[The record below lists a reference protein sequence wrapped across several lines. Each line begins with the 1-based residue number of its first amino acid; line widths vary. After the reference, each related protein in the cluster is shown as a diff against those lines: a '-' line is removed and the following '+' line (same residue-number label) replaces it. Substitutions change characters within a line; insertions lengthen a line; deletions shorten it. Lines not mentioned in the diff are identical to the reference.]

1 VLRQAIMMA
10 LDRTTMAADVLAPYG
25 VRAAPVENRLY
36 LPGET
41 AYQADGT
48 AYDKPAPAAALAL
61 LSAHGY
67 TFSDGTLHRPDGPA
81 VDLALFVPSADPVAQ
96 QLAAQIAGSC
106 AAIGVTVTPDQGGP
120 PAGTDGASAAW
131 AGSVWAASAAQAG
144 PPAGWQMAIELRRVP
159 ANPAS
164 IAGRYVTAGS
174 TNIDGYSS
182 PGMDALLAQLATAT
196 AGQLPGLY
204 DQLDAQAWADFVDLP
219 LVQLPV
225 LVVVDPHLLN
235 VQAGPYFGEM
245 AWDEQN
251 WGFRSP

>member
-1 VLRQAIMMA
+1 
-10 LDRTTMAADVLAPYG
+10 
-25 VRAAPVENRLY
+25 
-36 LPGET
+36 
-41 AYQADGT
+41 
-48 AYDKPAPAAALAL
+48 
-61 LSAHGY
+61 
-67 TFSDGTLHRPDGPA
+67 
-81 VDLALFVPSADPVAQ
+81 
-96 QLAAQIAGSC
+96 
-106 AAIGVTVTPDQGGP
+106 
-120 PAGTDGASAAW
+120 
-131 AGSVWAASAAQAG
+131 
-144 PPAGWQMAIELRRVP
+144 MAIELRRVP